1 MSNIISAAPAL
12 HLTGI
17 KDTSQRAVVREA
29 EQVPTHLPHFLLLT
43 EKGPEQATLS
53 VGGGFDTIFGAKSLD
68 PRHKFYNHQSEG
80 AATALGN
87 GNAIFV
93 TRLKPADA
101 APPSRLLI
109 SLDIVAD
116 QVQQYQRASDG
127 SFLLDTDGAKIPV
140 VGVGAKIA
148 GHRAK
153 WVINDIVAG
162 STTPDF
168 GAVPSKAG
176 SLVSEADD
184 QSTVYPIFEV
194 EASSF
199 GAWGDNQ
206 GLRLTAPTSE
216 SNAPLN
222 TDLFDALKSYVYRLS
237 VVNRLDASST
247 VNVVETLSGEQAI
260 EFSFKPGA
268 VDPISDTEIS
278 LDELFLKSYQDLDTP
293 GMTPVYGPFGRVK
306 VYQSNLE
313 TILAM
318 VGGLEAPRG
327 LLAETTMD
335 ADSEWL
341 HSVNLIGAT
350 NQHGVPYYTLE
361 LLGAADGGIRFTE
374 STSVWATGGS
384 DGSTDFDTFDALVRN
399 AMTNY
404 GQVGG
409 DLLDDAKFPFSFYYD
424 TGFTLDTKLSL
435 LTPLGLRKDVGVVL
449 STQDVSQ
456 PLNTPSQESSLA
468 VSLRNAARLYPESEI
483 HGTPVCRAVV
493 VGHAGT
499 LIGSKYK
506 GVNGHKHLPFTI
518 EFLAKS
524 ARYMGAGTGLW
535 NSAAAFDMPPAN
547 QVTMFKDTNV
557 VFKSAVARQNDWRA
571 GLVWAQSYDM
581 RSIYWPGIQTVYDDD
596 TSVLNSFFNMC
607 IAIDL
612 EKVSQRAY
620 RDLTGISGKMT
631 QAQFIMRANQLI
643 LDRVEGRYDG
653 RVTVRPDTYFT
664 AADEQRGYSWRTDIH
679 MYGENMR
686 TVGTYTVVAHRS
698 SDLELAA

>member
-12 HLTGI
+12 HLQGI
-17 KDTSQRAVVREA
+17 KDASQRAVVREA
-29 EQVPTHLPHFLLLT
+29 EQVPTHLPHVMLFT
-43 EKGPEQATLS
+43 AKGPEHAVLS
-53 VGGGFDTIFGAKSLD
+53 VGGGFDTLFDAKSLD
-68 PRHKFYNHQSEG
+68 PRYPYYNHQSEM
-80 AATALGN
+80 AATLMGN

-101 APPSRLLI
+101 APPARLLL

-116 QVQQYQRASDG
+116 QVQQYQRATDG
-127 SFLLDTDGAKIPV
+127 SFLLDGDGAKIPV
-140 VGVGAKIA
+140 QGAGAKIS
-148 GHRAK
+148 GFRAK
-153 WVINDIVAG
+153 WVVNDIVSG
-162 STTPDF
+162 STTPEF
-168 GAVPSKAG
+168 GAVPNKVG

-184 QSTVYPIFEV
+184 QSTVYPICEV
-194 EASSF
+194 EVASF
-199 GAWGDNQ
+199 GAYGNNL
-206 GLRLTAPTSE
+206 GLRLTAPTTQ

-222 TDLFDALKSYVYRLS
+222 DDLFNAAKAYIYRMA

-247 VNVVETLSGEQAI
+247 VNVLETLSGEQAVD
-260 EFSFKPGA
+260 FSFKADA
-268 VDPISDTEIS
+268 VDPISDTEIG
-278 LDELFLKSYQDLDTP
+278 LEEIFINSYQDLDTP
-293 GMTPVYGPFGRVK
+293 GMTPVYGPFGKVK
-306 VYQSNLE
+306 VYQQNLE
-313 TILAM
+313 AILAM
-318 VGGLEAPRG
+318 IGEEEAPHG
-327 LLAETTMD
+327 LLPVDTMD

-341 HSVNLIGAT
+341 HAINIVTAT
-350 NQHGVPYYTLE
+350 NEHGVPYYTLE
-361 LLGAADGGIRFTE
+361 LLGAADGGVRFTE
-374 STSVWATGGS
+374 STSVWAEGGA
-384 DGSTDFDTFDALVRN
+384 DGTMTFESHDLLVRN

-404 GQVGG
+404 GTVGG

-424 TGFTLDTKLSL
+424 SGFTLETKLSL
-435 LTPLGLRKDVGVVL
+435 LTPLGLRKDIGVVL

-456 PLNTPSQESSLA
+456 PLNTPAQESSIA

-518 EFLAKS
+518 EFGAKS
-524 ARYMGAGTGLW
+524 ARYMGAGTGIW
-535 NSAAAFDMPPAN
+535 NSAMAFDMPPAN

-557 VFKSAVARQNDWRA
+557 SFKSANTRQNDWRA
-571 GLVWAQSYDM
+571 GLIWAQSYDM
-581 RSIYWPGIQTVYDDD
+581 RSIYWPGLQTVYDDD
-596 TSVLNSFFNMC
+596 TSILNSFFNMC

-612 EKVSQRAY
+612 EKVAQRAY

-631 QAQFIMRANQLI
+631 QAQFIMRSNQLI